1 VLRAVLLLALS
12 ACGFHS
18 PKASGAGGPDAD
30 AGADADG
37 DGPAPRALCE
47 PDPSLLVCFSFDADP
62 LPASLANEGGA
73 NVAATLS
80 DVTRIPR
87 GTGGAALL
95 NTTSQMRV
103 PPNSVTIGFA
113 TVEAWLRVDA
123 DPPVNGRAGI
133 LDADPTSSAMSLFY
147 YYGSSSRQVR
157 FELGQPL
164 YVDFT
169 LDLGAWHYL
178 AAVCQSGTLTA
189 FVDGVKV
196 GERTGCSPGDST
208 TYGLQLGQNNT
219 GSGGSEGLVGAIDG
233 IRMWTQPLSP
243 TAICQTA
250 GRTGC

>member
-1 VLRAVLLLALS
+1 MRRVALLLVLS

-18 PKASGAGGPDAD
+18 PKVSGDDDAG
-30 AGADADG
+30 AGADADV

-73 NVAATLS
+73 NVAAALS

-95 NTTSQMRV
+95 NATSQMRV

-113 TVEAWLRVDA
+113 TIEAWLRVDA

-133 LDADPTSSAMSLFY
+133 LDADPTSSATSFFY

-157 FELGQPL
+157 FELGQAL
-164 YVDFT
+164 YVDAT
-169 LDLGAWHYL
+169 LGLGAWHYL
-178 AAVCQSGTLTA
+178 AAVCQGGTLTG

-196 GERTGCSPGDST
+196 GELTGCTPGDST

-219 GSGGSEGLVGAIDG
+219 GSGGSEGLVGALDG
-233 IRMWTQPLSP
+233 IRMWTRPLSP
-243 TAICQTA
+243 TEICQTA
-250 GRTGC
+250 GRTDC